1 MKINIHM
8 AKHQMFA
15 FFEESVWPDQ
25 CHDLHNELY
34 CIYNEQSNLAGH
46 LSWLEIKKSILNCK
60 TKEELDNLINVEWKY
75 IDEELSEGLN
85 ELLENI
91 DTAYLSYPDSE
102 DDDGSG
108 PIVTLIR

>member
-1 MKINIHM
+1 M

-15 FFEESVWPDQ
+15 FFEESVWGDQ
-25 CHDLHNELY
+25 CHDLHSELY
-34 CIYNEQSNLAGH
+34 YMFNEKSDFVGQ
-46 LSWLEIKKSILNCK
+46 LSWLEIKNSILNCK

-108 PIVTLIR
+108 PIVTLIK

>member
-1 MKINIHM
+1 M

-34 CIYNEQSNLAGH
+34 CMYNEQSNLVGH
-46 LSWLEIKKSILNCK
+46 LSWLEIKNSILNCK
-60 TKEELDNLINVEWKY
+60 TKEDLDNLINVEWKY

-108 PIVTLIR
+108 PIVTLIK